1 MIDFLFDRSRWAS
14 ELKPVGICAGAVGKK
29 NHPPL
34 ISWQTTLAKSVMV
47 GHHPSRKNSGH
58 GGACLLAELMRIS
71 AGRLHGRSHHV
82 FDSLSAFAEDVAPSV
97 EVPTMN
103 HWPAAAPIVWHW
115 EGLP

>member
-34 ISWQTTLAKSVMV
+34 ISWQATLAKTVMV
-47 GHHPSRKNSGH
+47 GHHPSRKNSSH
-58 GGACLLAELMRIS
+58 GGACLPAELMRIS
-71 AGRLHGRSHHV
+71 AGRLHGRSYHV
-82 FDSLSAFAEDVAPSV
+82 FDSPIAFTEDVARRL
-97 EVPTMN
+97 EVPTMDR
-103 HWPAAAPIVWHW
+103 PAAAPLVWYW